1 VKVLVTGASSLLGR
15 ATVAQLLARGDDVTC
30 FQRGPSETA
39 GRDERG
45 DIRDRDAVLAAAD
58 GHDVIVHLAAL
69 VAPRPAF
76 ADAYAVNVEGTANV
90 LDAAARGTRLV
101 HVSSPSVAFTDHPVI
116 GAGAEPPSYRGPDA
130 YTHTKALAE
139 QRVADRGLPGVVVI
153 RPHLVWGP
161 GDTQLV
167 GRIVDRARAGRLA
180 LPDGGRALVDTTYVD
195 DAAAALVAGVDRTA
209 DSAEATTRP
218 WVVTGNDPRP
228 VGELVAGILRAC
240 GITTRP
246 RSVPAPVAAALG
258 SLVGRWWRG
267 DEPPLTRFAAR
278 QLSVA
283 HTFDQRDTQRVLRWA
298 PIVGIDEGLARLAS
312 SAGGRARSTRG
323 TGDIRQH

>member
-1 VKVLVTGASSLLGR
+1 MKVLVTGASSLIGR
-15 ATVAQLLARGDDVTC
+15 ATVAQLLARGDDVTG
-30 FQRGPSETA
+30 FQRSPSGTSA
-39 GRDERG
+39 RDVRG
-45 DIRDRDAVLAAAD
+45 DIRDRDAVLAAAE

-76 ADAYAVNVEGTANV
+76 ADAYAVNVNGTDHV
-90 LDAAARGTRLV
+90 LDATARGARLV
-101 HVSSPSVAFTDHPVI
+101 HVSSPSVAFADRPAI
-116 GAGAEPPSYRGPDA
+116 GAGAEPPVYRGPDA

-139 QRVADRGLPGVVVI
+139 QRVAERALPGVVVI

-195 DAAAALVAGVDRTA
+195 DAAAALVAAVDRTG
-209 DSAEATTRP
+209 DSPEAASRP
-218 WVVTGNDPRP
+218 WVVTGADPRP
-228 VGELVAGILRAC
+228 VGELVAGILAAH
-240 GITTRP
+240 GVATAP
-246 RSVPAPVAAALG
+246 RTVPAPVAAAVG

-283 HTFDQRDTQRVLRWA
+283 HTFDQRDTQRVLRWT
-298 PIVGIDEGLARLAS
+298 PTVTVDDGLARLAAS
-312 SAGGRARSTRG
+312 VTRP
-323 TGDIRQH
+323 

>member
-1 VKVLVTGASSLLGR
+1 MKVLVTGASSLIGR
-15 ATVAQLLARGDDVTC
+15 ATVAQLLARGDDVTS
-30 FQRGPSETA
+30 FQRSPSGTGA
-39 GRDERG
+39 RDARG
-45 DIRDRDAVLAAAD
+45 DIRDRDAVLDAAA

-76 ADAYAVNVEGTANV
+76 ADAYAVNVGGTAHV
-90 LDAAARGTRLV
+90 LDAAEVGVSRLV
-101 HVSSPSVAFTDHPVI
+101 HVSSPSVAFADHPVI

-130 YTHTKALAE
+130 YAHTKALAE
-139 QRVADRGLPGVVVI
+139 QMVSDRGLPGVVVI

-195 DAAAALVAGVDRTA
+195 DAAAALVAAVDRTA
-209 DSAEATTRP
+209 DSPEAAARP
-218 WVVTGNDPRP
+218 WVVTGADPRP
-228 VGELVAGILRAC
+228 VGELVAGILAAY
-240 GITTRP
+240 GVTTRP
-246 RSVPAPVAAALG
+246 RPVPAPVAAAVG

-298 PIVGIDEGLARLAS
+298 PTVGVDEGLARLA
-312 SAGGRARSTRG
+312 AAVMRP
-323 TGDIRQH
+323 

>member
-1 VKVLVTGASSLLGR
+1 MRVLVTGASSLIGR
-15 ATVAQLLARGDDVTC
+15 ATVAQLLARGDEVTG
-30 FQRGPSETA
+30 FQRGPSGTGA
-39 GRDERG
+39 RDVAG
-45 DIRDRDAVLAAAD
+45 DIRDGDAVFAAVG
-58 GHDVIVHLAAL
+58 GHDVVVHLAAL

-76 ADAYAVNVEGTANV
+76 ADARAVNVDGTAHV
-90 LDAAARGTRLV
+90 LDATAAAGARLV
-101 HVSSPSVAFTDHPVI
+101 HVSSPSVAFADHPAI
-116 GAGAEPPSYRGPDA
+116 GVGAEAPAYRGPDA

-139 QRVADRGLPGVVVI
+139 TLVTDRGLPGVVVI

-195 DAAAALVAGVDRTA
+195 DAAGALVAAVDRTA
-209 DSAEATTRP
+209 DSPEATSRP

-228 VGELVAGILRAC
+228 VRELVAGILAAH
-240 GITTRP
+240 GVTTRL
-246 RSVPAPVAAALG
+246 RTVPAPVAAVVG
-258 SLVGRWWRG
+258 SVVGRWWRG

-283 HTFDQRDTQRVLRWA
+283 HTFDQRDTQRVLRWV
-298 PIVGIDEGLARLAS
+298 PVVGVDEGLERLRV
-312 SAGGRARSTRG
+312 AGETNDA
-323 TGDIRQH
+323 

>member
-1 VKVLVTGASSLLGR
+1 MKVLVTGASSLIGR
-15 ATVAQLLARGDDVTC
+15 ATVAQLLARGDDVTG
-30 FQRGPSETA
+30 FQRSPSGTSA
-39 GRDERG
+39 RDVRG
-45 DIRDRDAVLAAAD
+45 DIRDRDAVLAAAA

-76 ADAYAVNVEGTANV
+76 ADAYAVNVNGTDHV
-90 LDAAARGTRLV
+90 LDATARGARLV
-101 HVSSPSVAFTDHPVI
+101 HVSSPSVAFADRPAI
-116 GAGAEPPSYRGPDA
+116 GAGAEPPVYRGPDA

-139 QRVADRGLPGVVVI
+139 QRVAERALPGVVVI

-195 DAAAALVAGVDRTA
+195 DAAAALVAAVDRTG
-209 DSAEATTRP
+209 DSPEAASRP
-218 WVVTGNDPRP
+218 WVVTGADPRP
-228 VGELVAGILRAC
+228 VGELVAGILAAH
-240 GITTRP
+240 GVATAP
-246 RSVPAPVAAALG
+246 RTVPAPVAAAVG

-283 HTFDQRDTQRVLRWA
+283 HTFDQRDTQRVLHWT
-298 PIVGIDEGLARLAS
+298 PTVTVDDGLARLAAS
-312 SAGGRARSTRG
+312 VTRP
-323 TGDIRQH
+323 

>member
-1 VKVLVTGASSLLGR
+1 MRVLVTGASSLIGR
-15 ATVAQLLARGDDVTC
+15 ATVGRLLARGDDVTC
-30 FQRGPSETA
+30 FQRSPSGTGA
-39 GRDERG
+39 RDARG
-45 DIRDRDAVLAAAD
+45 DIRDRGAVLTATD

-76 ADAYAVNVEGTANV
+76 ADAYAVNVEGTGHV
-90 LDAAARGTRLV
+90 LDAAAASAARLV
-101 HVSSPSVAFTDHPVI
+101 HVSSPSVAFADHPVI

-130 YTHTKALAE
+130 YAHAKALAE
-139 QRVADRGLPGVVVI
+139 QLVADRALPGVVVI

-195 DAAAALVAGVDRTA
+195 DAAAALVAAVDRTF

-218 WVVTGNDPRP
+218 WVVTGNEPRP
-228 VGELVAGILRAC
+228 VAELVAGILAAS
-240 GITTRP
+240 GVAGRP
-246 RSVPAPVAAALG
+246 RAIPAPVAGAIG
-258 SLVGRWWRG
+258 SIVGRWWRG

-298 PIVGIDEGLARLAS
+298 PTVGVDEGLARLS
-312 SAGGRARSTRG
+312 RSRG
-323 TGDIRQH
+323 APPP